1 MATPDEMLQSMI
13 ANMPEKT
20 GRSLDEWLVLAGTVS
35 ERKHG
40 KILAWLKGEHGL
52 THGYANLVA
61 TVSLNPE
68 RLAPQTAGS
77 EADLVEA
84 QYAGK
89 DALRPIHD
97 RLMQIA
103 TGLGDDVELAPK
115 KAYVSLRRSKQFAIV
130 QPSTKTRLDLGLNLG
145 AMPPAGRLEAAGS
158 FNAMVT
164 HRVRLQG
171 ADEVDEAVIGW
182 LRAAYEAS

>member
-1 MATPDEMLQSMI
+1 MATPEEMKQSMI

-20 GRSLDEWLVLAGTVS
+20 GRALDEWLVLAGQAP

-40 KILAWLKGEHGL
+40 KIVAWLKGEHGL

-61 TVSLNPE
+61 AASLDPE
-68 RLAPQTAGS
+68 RIAPQTASG

-89 DALRPIHD
+89 AALRPIHD
-97 RLMQIA
+97 RLMEIA
-103 TGLGDDVELAPK
+103 RTLGGDVELAPK
-115 KAYVSLRRSKQFAIV
+115 KTYVSLRRSKQFAIV

-145 AMPPAGRLEAAGS
+145 AVPPEGRLEASGT
-158 FNAMVT
+158 FNSMVT
-164 HRVRLQG
+164 HRVRL
-171 ADEVDEAVIGW
+171 DSVDAVDDAVTGW

>member
-1 MATPDEMLQSMI
+1 
-13 ANMPEKT
+13 MPART
-20 GRSLDEWLVLAGTVS
+20 
-35 ERKHG
+35 
-40 KILAWLKGEHGL
+40 
-52 THGYANLVA
+52 
-61 TVSLNPE
+61 
-68 RLAPQTAGS
+68 
-77 EADLVEA
+77 
-84 QYAGK
+84 
-89 DALRPIHD
+89 
-97 RLMQIA
+97 QIA

-171 ADEVDEAVIGW
+171 ADEIDEAVIGW

>member
-20 GRSLDEWLVLAGTVS
+20 GRSLDEWLILAGTVS

-89 DALRPIHD
+89 DAD
-97 RLMQIA
+97 RH
-103 TGLGDDVELAPK
+103 
-115 KAYVSLRRSKQFAIV
+115 R
-130 QPSTKTRLDLGLNLG
+130 
-145 AMPPAGRLEAAGS
+145 AGR
-158 FNAMVT
+158 
-164 HRVRLQG
+164 
-171 ADEVDEAVIGW
+171 
-182 LRAAYEAS
+182 